1 MSANAERVIKPRTF
15 ISTKPGLRRRVCVAR
30 SSLRLPRAAVKRP
43 CFRRGF
49 VSGAQR
55 RLQITSNG
63 NHAQRGRFIIATIR
77 GSKLLQ
83 GRDGVIVGS
92 HSGSSGAPRA
102 VHGVFRVR
110 NLVGGPRFDPG
121 ASRSRT
127 VVMSCPPVSPRLL
140 KCPLVLDCCL
150 LRVLPGPPRSSWFR
164 DSVPRLC
171 PGDGPRTGQKP
182 TPFRGNELR
191 LAGADPSGDTDNTD
205 GSRYSVEMSDCA
217 QRWRRW
223 CSRSQSVAVNHT
235 LSSRKD
241 DTARPYRPHSSTRS
255 WRPEPYPAPFKPPAA
270 RRPWQ
275 ARSTHPRTTGHRRGS
290 RISPL

>member
-1 MSANAERVIKPRTF
+1 MADRIGMSANAERVINPRTF

-127 VVMSCPPVSPRLL
+127 VVMSCPPVTRGSSSVRSYLIAV
-140 KCPLVLDCCL
+140 CFVSF
-150 LRVLPGPPRSSWFR
+150 RVLLDPPGSGI
-164 DSVPRLC
+164 LC
-171 PGDGPRTGQKP
+171 PGCAPAVPRRWSTDRSK
-182 TPFRGNELR
+182 
-191 LAGADPSGDTDNTD
+191 ADPFPW
-205 GSRYSVEMSDCA
+205 
-217 QRWRRW
+217 QRTKTRW
-223 CSRSQSVAVNHT
+223 CRPQRRYGQHGRESVQRGDVGLCPASEEVVFASQSVAVNHT
-235 LSSRKD
+235 LSSRKG
-241 DTARPYRPHSSTRS
+241 DTALPYRPHSFTR
-255 WRPEPYPAPFKPPAA
+255 
-270 RRPWQ
+270 
-275 ARSTHPRTTGHRRGS
+275 
-290 RISPL
+290 